1 LQLKSDAVVIL
12 TFTLV
17 FTIIS
22 IAAALLFSYESFR
35 EQEARALKVGLFG
48 TFVLLMLGVAV
59 VLLPAIRI
67 PYFIAASIAV
77 FTGLIFALPIKSKAR
92 SLQGAMG
99 YVEGKITRFNLLDT
113 VFSRHSLLKPGTDT
127 YKAYYQKYPDRE
139 EKDAKRRNKGG
150 ILGQMGA
157 IDDQHKVNVELILTS
172 HDLIGTLTPHS
183 SGAQVAESAES
194 NLRSEKKN
202 DSPEKQEID
211 PQRAAEILK
220 GFAKRLGA
228 CLVGICEVNQNWAYS
243 HNGEG
248 NEGQETSEPLPFA
261 VVFATEMRYEDVGTS
276 PHTTAEVE
284 CSINYAEGA
293 VISTSLVSWIKGM
306 GYKAKAQHAG
316 GYEFP
321 MPPLGID
328 AGLGELG
335 RFGYV
340 ITDKYGPRVRIFAC
354 TTDMPLELDEP
365 QDMGAEA
372 FCERCKKC
380 ATACPSRS
388 IPEGDQIVVNGIKR
402 WKLDDESCFDYWGRV
417 GTGCSVCMAI
427 CPFSRPNR
435 SVHKVVRWFL
445 KRSNLAAMVF
455 PHIDNLVY
463 GTKWRSK
470 RPKEAWNSYLV
481 SNNKTIQLN

>member
-1 LQLKSDAVVIL
+1 MIL

-22 IAAALLFSYESFR
+22 IAAALLFSYESYK
-35 EQEARALKVGLFG
+35 EQETRALKVGLFG

-59 VLLPAIRI
+59 VMLPAIRI
-67 PYFIAASIAV
+67 PYFIAACIAV
-77 FTGLIFALPIKSKAR
+77 FAGLIFALPIKSKAR

-99 YVEGKITRFNLLDT
+99 YVEGNITRFDLLDT
-113 VFSRHSLLKPGTDT
+113 VFSRFSLVKPGTDIYET
-127 YKAYYQKYPDRE
+127 YYQKYPDRE
-139 EKDAKRRNKGG
+139 DKDAKRRSKGF
-150 ILGQMGA
+150 LGKMGA
-157 IDDQHKVNVELILTS
+157 IDNQHKTNVELIHTI
-172 HDLIGTLTPHS
+172 HDLIGILAPHS
-183 SGAQVAESAES
+183 TGAQVSE
-194 NLRSEKKN
+194 SEKSSIGSGQKN
-202 DSPEKQEID
+202 DSPGKPEID
-211 PQRAAEILK
+211 PQRATEILK
-220 GFAKRLGA
+220 GFAKRMGA

-248 NEGQETSEPLPFA
+248 NEGPETSEQLPYA
-261 VVFATEMRYEDVGTS
+261 VVFATEMRYSDVSTS

-284 CSINYAEGA
+284 CSVNYAEGA
-293 VISTSLVSWIKGM
+293 FISTALANWITGM
-306 GYKAKAQHAG
+306 GYKARAHHAG
-316 GYEFP
+316 GYDLV

-365 QDMGAEA
+365 QDIGAEA

-388 IPEGDQIVVNGIKR
+388 IPEGEQIVVNGIKR

-463 GTKWRSK
+463 GTKWRPK
-470 RPKEAWNSYLV
+470 RPKEAWSSYL
-481 SNNKTIQLN
+481 L